1 MEHVLITGG
10 SGFIGS
16 HLAERLIRQGCRV
29 TVMDDLSTGT
39 LANLEHLRRTD
50 RGRKL
55 RICIESIRNEMV
67 LDRLISECDMVYHLA
82 AAVGV
87 RLIVE
92 RPVHVLETNI
102 LGTGVVLNSACRYRK
117 KVLIASTSE
126 IYGKSEQF
134 PFKEEDDRVLGS
146 TTRSRWCYS
155 DSKAVDEFLALAYF
169 KEKGL
174 QIVIARLFNTIGPRQ
189 TGQYGMVVP
198 RFVKHA
204 LTDEPLE
211 IYGDGRQSR
220 CFLYVTDT
228 VDALMAIAG
237 DPKASGEIFN
247 VGSEE
252 EIMIRDLA
260 EKIILM
266 TKSSSSVSYVPYE
279 NAYQPGFEDMRR
291 RVPDISK
298 IREWVGFRPRVSLD
312 EALQL
317 IIKHYRNGASKGP
330 ARHEEQV

>member
-1 MEHVLITGG
+1 VEHVLITGG
-10 SGFIGS
+10 AGFIGS

-29 TVMDDLSTGT
+29 TVMDDLSTGS
-39 LANLEHLRRTD
+39 LENLEHLRRTD

-126 IYGKSEQF
+126 IYGKSEQV

-174 QIVIARLFNTIGPRQ
+174 
-189 TGQYGMVVP
+189 
-198 RFVKHA
+198 
-204 LTDEPLE
+204 
-211 IYGDGRQSR
+211 
-220 CFLYVTDT
+220 
-228 VDALMAIAG
+228 
-237 DPKASGEIFN
+237 
-247 VGSEE
+247 
-252 EIMIRDLA
+252 
-260 EKIILM
+260 
-266 TKSSSSVSYVPYE
+266 
-279 NAYQPGFEDMRR
+279 
-291 RVPDISK
+291 
-298 IREWVGFRPRVSLD
+298 
-312 EALQL
+312 
-317 IIKHYRNGASKGP
+317 
-330 ARHEEQV
+330 